1 MVHIYP
7 VHCKNHETT
16 ITCQIL
22 LVHVYTFIH
31 VTINVPF
38 AGCPQARENWH
49 TDRYP
54 SVFPNTTSC
63 WYAMNTVMPHVYTC
77 SIYIACMY
85 FIYMYIVAGREA
97 RVHMHVQ
104 VYISCVHVIIRW
116 LMCVCIYMYDFYIR
130 VIILCTLYMYM
141 YLLCSMLYTVI
152 QSSNTVRAVVFQLIH
167 LFMHECRYG
176 YTLGS

>member
-85 FIYMYIVAGREA
+85 FIYMYIHVYSCREGGTCTHA
-97 RVHMHVQ
+97 CTG
-104 VYISCVHVIIRW
+104 ISYVHVIIRW
-116 LMCVCIYMYDFYIR
+116 LMCVCIYMYDIYIR
-130 VIILCTLYMYM
+130 VIILCTLYIHVHVPP
-141 YLLCSMLYTVI
+141 LLHVI
-152 QSSNTVRAVVFQLIH
+152 YSNPKFEYCQSCRFSANSFIH
-167 LFMHECRYG
+167 A
-176 YTLGS
+176 